1 MVMTILEAFV
11 DRENWHVLRE
21 SYASAIKE
29 LEPGL
34 VQTYLVQ
41 AQKDQNLWRIITVWE
56 SQEALTQMRQSGQ
69 TPRGVIMFRAA
80 SAEPTLTVFQ
90 VHSEAIKA

>member
-11 DRENWHVLRE
+11 DRENWHVLQE
-21 SYASAIKE
+21 SYEAAIKE
-29 LEPGL
+29 LEPGI
-34 VQTYLVQ
+34 VQTYLAQ

-56 SQEALTQMRQSGQ
+56 SQDALSQMRESGQ

-80 SAEPTLTVFQ
+80 SAEPTLTVFRI
-90 VHSEAIKA
+90 HSEAVKA

>member
-1 MVMTILEAFV
+1 MVMTILEASV
-11 DRENWHVLRE
+11 DRENWQVLE
-21 SYASAIKE
+21 ENYASAIKE

-41 AQKDQNLWRIITVWE
+41 AQQDQNLWRIITVWE
-56 SQEALTQMRQSGQ
+56 SQEALTKMRESGQ

-90 VHSEAIKA
+90 IHSEAIKA